1 MRKDSLVF
9 KLNYYYH
16 KYKDTPL
23 PNSDEFRMRFKRDE
37 GKFPYLNELIVMIIN
52 YQVKTYGC
60 TLPDSNKIIR
70 KDTRNG
76 KYKKSKKTW
85 YI

>member
-1 MRKDSLVF
+1 MKSYLDF
-9 KLNYYYH
+9 KLNLYFNM
-16 KYKDTPL
+16 YKDTSL
-23 PNSDEFRMRFKRDE
+23 PNSDEFRKNFKKE
-37 GKFPYLNELIVMIIN
+37 HGKFPYLNELIVKIIN
-52 YQVKTYGC
+52 YQVKKYGC
-60 TLPDSNKIIR
+60 TLPDPNKIMR